1 MQQGG
6 VPSPFDRNYGT
17 KMAAKAVDYMIQ
29 KIEENTKDGLYNT
42 MYTYKVFLWVKV
54 ESIYQYQ
61 NISIET

>member
-42 MYTYKVFLWVKV
+42 MYSYKVFLWVKV

>member
-42 MYTYKVFLWVKV
+42 MYSYKFF
-54 ESIYQYQ
+54 YG
-61 NISIET
+61 